1 MIPLLLTYIIPAAYS
16 MLPEAMRSERATALL
31 LAIALQES
39 GGTARRQIRGPARG
53 FWMFEVAGVHG
64 VLTHRA
70 SKTGI
75 AVVVSTLRYPLVATA
90 IQKAAEHND
99 VLACA
104 LARYLLWTDP
114 EPLPDRHGVES
125 GWAIYLRTW
134 QPGRP
139 HPEKW
144 AANFAAAWKAVQP
157 NGETI

>member
-16 MLPEAMRSERATALL
+16 LLPEAMRSERATALL

-39 GGTARRQIRGPARG
+39 GVTKRRQTRGSARG
-53 FWMFEVAGVHG
+53 WWQFEVAGVHA

-70 SKTGI
+70 SKAGI
-75 AVVVSTLRYPLVATA
+75 AAVVSTLRYSLVATA
-90 IQKAAEHND
+90 LQKAAEHND

-114 EPLPDRHGVES
+114 EPLPDRNGADA

-144 AANFAAAWKAVQP
+144 AANFSAAWKAVQP